1 MQQFTENVKLLFLAI
16 SPLKLC
22 FTNPSVC
29 VLAVNVQT
37 DMLSYFNCCLKTI
50 PFIIGNVYIYS
61 IDDTPVVSY
70 DPVLNKSPVSQ

>member
-37 DMLSYFNCCLKTI
+37 DLLSYFNCCLKTI
-50 PFIIGNVYIYS
+50 FFIIGNMFIYS

-70 DPVLNKSPVSQ
+70 NPLNKSPVSQ